1 MGNESTARQRGLERG
16 LIRVRWF
23 GVFFGLFQIFMDTAP
38 PCSPSTKSV
47 ILLGECEPA
56 FVPIIGYSFCA
67 GLALVNI
74 IATLWLRST
83 RSERSLFTLGASVFL
98 IDHLFLIG
106 FAYLYSYGEF
116 SNTWVLLYILP
127 LEGALR
133 YGLAGALISIGIA
146 TVGEF
151 SRDVYRQAAWGF
163 EVEFVPGT
171 TFRVG
176 VLMIVGLVAGIM
188 ARSLQ
193 RERLEVQKRAEEFAE
208 LAEREAALRK
218 EAQAFHRATLA
229 GVSTGDFQEAMTKMV
244 ATIADTLGYP
254 SLALAISVQ
263 EAGEKRLKVLA
274 GYKHPKEAIGK
285 TMDLSEG
292 LCGPVAATGKP
303 ALVRDVSEH
312 SGYLEF
318 APWARSEM
326 AVPLI
331 RGDEVIGVLNAESP
345 EKDAFTQ
352 DQLDQLSRLATGVAV
367 VIENARALDREQEA
381 VKQLTELDAM
391 KSDFVAITSHEL
403 RTPLTSI
410 RGFVKTLRRPELN
423 LSPEQV
429 SEYIGVIDRQSER
442 LSRVIEDLLFVSQIE
457 SEGGEIFRTEFE
469 MNEMVDELISVQFP
483 QESRRIRLR
492 SDGATIT
499 TDRTRLQR
507 AVEALVDNALKY
519 SPSSSPVQIEII
531 DKGSEIELSVH
542 DEGVGI
548 PEDERQ
554 RIFDRFYQIGGSLKR
569 YQQGFGLGLYIT
581 REVVESLGGHI
592 DLTSEPGKGATFTIL
607 LPKVAFGENVER
619 AS

>member
-1 MGNESTARQRGLERG
+1 MQSESIVRQRGLERG

-38 PCSPSTKSV
+38 QCSPSTKSV

-56 FVPIIGYSFCA
+56 FVPVIGYSLCA

-74 IATLWLRST
+74 IATLWLRRT

-106 FAYLYSYGEF
+106 FAFLYSYGEF

-133 YGLAGALISIGIA
+133 YGLPGALISIGIA
-146 TVGEF
+146 TAGEF
-151 SRDVYRQAAWGF
+151 LRDVYREAAWGF
-163 EVEFVPGT
+163 EIEFVPGT

-176 VLMIVGLVAGIM
+176 ILMIIGLVAGMM

-193 RERLEVQKRAEEFAE
+193 RERLEVEKRAEEFAQ
-208 LAEREAALRK
+208 LAEREAALRR

-229 GVSTGDFQEAMTKMV
+229 GVSTGDFQEAMSRMV

-254 SLALAISVQ
+254 SLALAILEEES
-263 EAGEKRLKVLA
+263 GDKKLRVLA
-274 GYKHPKEAIGK
+274 GHNYPKEAIGK
-285 TMDLSEG
+285 TLNLSEG
-292 LCGPVAATGKP
+292 VCGPVAATGKP
-303 ALVRDVSEH
+303 ALVNDVSEH

-331 RGDEVIGVLNAESP
+331 RGNEVIGVLNAESA

-352 DQLDQLSRLATGVAV
+352 IQLDQLSRLAAGVAV
-367 VIENARALDREQEA
+367 VIENARALEREQEA

-442 LSRVIEDLLFVSQIE
+442 LARVIEDLLFVSQIE
-457 SEGGEIFRTEFE
+457 SDGGEIFRTEFE
-469 MNEMVDELISVQFP
+469 MGEMVNDLISLQFM
-483 QESRRIRLR
+483 QESRRIKVR
-492 SDGATIT
+492 SDGVSLT

-519 SPSSSPVQIEII
+519 SPPSSPVRIEII
-531 DKGSEIELSVH
+531 DKRSEVELSVH

-554 RIFDRFYQIGGSLKR
+554 RIFDRFYQVGGSLKR

-592 DLTSEPGKGATFTIL
+592 DLTSEPGKGATFTIV
-607 LPKVAFGENVER
+607 LPKDTASENVER